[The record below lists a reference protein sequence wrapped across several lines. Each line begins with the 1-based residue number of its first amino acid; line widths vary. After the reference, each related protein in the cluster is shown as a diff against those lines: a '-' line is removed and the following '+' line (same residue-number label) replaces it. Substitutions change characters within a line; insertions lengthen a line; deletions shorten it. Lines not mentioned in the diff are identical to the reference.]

1 MSSDLSSLDP
11 KVVAKPLLRTLAFVD
26 LATTKPEPEAL
37 SLAPGDF
44 ALKNQVL
51 PLFVQRGVLVVAI
64 PSEAALSSADDL
76 GVLVDKPVRAVL
88 ADPILIREQIEEQF
102 IEKILAGLPSEDG
115 NYAEIDENAD
125 LADLQQMAGETAVV
139 QMVNLILSQAVRD
152 SASDIHI
159 EPYERDVRVRYR
171 LDGILHEMIRPPKRM
186 HAALISRIKI
196 LGEMNIAE
204 RRLPQDGR
212 IKLQVAGR
220 SIDVRV
226 SIVPTIYGE
235 RAVMRVLD
243 KTNAVFGL
251 QEVGMSLA
259 VMETFRRLIRQPHGM
274 ILSTGPTGSGK
285 STTLYGALQELT
297 SPTTNILTIEDPV
310 EYQIAGIGQ
319 IQVRPSI
326 GLSFANGLR
335 SIVRQDPDIL
345 MVGEIRDEET
355 AEIAIHAALTGH
367 MVFSTLHTND
377 SPGAVTRLL
386 DMGVEPY
393 LAASSI
399 IGVVAQRLLRRNCSN
414 CAKPSDESETTL
426 RPLGL
431 SAKDVKGRVL
441 MRGAGCD
448 KCQGTGFKG
457 RTGLFE
463 LLVIDEKIQHM
474 ITERAPSS
482 TIKNYAVETLGMK
495 TLLDDGRE
503 AVLAGRTT
511 PEEVLRVCQ
520 REEIQVG

>member
-1 MSSDLSSLDP
+1 VRP
-11 KVVAKPLLRTLAFVD
+11 VLRSLAFVD
-26 LATTKPEPEAL
+26 LAVVKPESEAL
-37 SLAPGDF
+37 SLTPGDF

-51 PLFVQRGVLVVAI
+51 PLFMQRGVLVVAI
-64 PSEAALSSADDL
+64 PSEASLSAVDDL

-88 ADPILIREQIEEQF
+88 ADPLLIREQIEEQF
-102 IEKILAGLPSEDG
+102 IGKILAGLPSEDG
-115 NYAEIDENAD
+115 AFAEIDENAD

-139 QMVNLILSQAVRD
+139 QMINLILSQAVRD
-152 SASDIHI
+152 SASDIHV

-212 IKLQVAGR
+212 IKLSVAGR

-251 QEVGMSLA
+251 QEVGMSQE
-259 VMETFRRLIRQPHGM
+259 VMQTFRRLIRQPHGM
-274 ILSTGPTGSGK
+274 LLSTGPTGSGK

-297 SPTTNILTIEDPV
+297 SPATNILTIEDPV
-310 EYQIAGIGQ
+310 EYQITGIGQ
-319 IQVRPSI
+319 IQVRPAI
-326 GLSFANGLR
+326 GLTFANGLR

-377 SPGAVTRLL
+377 SPGAITRLL

-399 IGVVAQRLLRRNCSN
+399 IGVVAQRLLRRNCAN
-414 CAKPSDESETTL
+414 CARPFEETEAAL
-426 RPLGL
+426 RPLGIAL
-431 SAKDVKGRVL
+431 KDLKGKTL
-441 MRGAGCD
+441 MRGPGCE

-463 LLVIDEKIQHM
+463 LLVIDETIQHM

-482 TIKNYAVETLGMK
+482 TIKSYATAKLGMK
-495 TLLDDGRE
+495 TLLDDGRA
-503 AVLAGRTT
+503 AVLAGKTT

-520 REEIQVG
+520 REEIQVE